1 MGLGMR
7 LASCALTTTQLQ
19 APVFFL
25 CTGISDLQSH
35 RQKIVKEIF
44 DTEHS
49 YISQLNTIVSV
60 SLARPFHTWFE
71 PRVSHYT
78 LDTHYTLDAFYL
90 AEYACNTAE
99 EYVS

>member
-1 MGLGMR
+1 MSGDE
-7 LASCALTTTQLQ
+7 AACALTSTQLQ
-19 APVFFL
+19 APVFFI

-71 PRVSHYT
+71 PKLVT
-78 LDTHYTLDAFYL
+78 THSIRTRHWIHFTSMH
-90 AEYACNTAE
+90 NTAE
-99 EYVS
+99 KYAS